1 MFLIVIVRLPSNR
14 STGDFRR
21 ISIMWSINELSAP
34 PYGTSPAGL
43 VSPFP
48 IHRCWDRGLKA
59 KRASD
64 PSDFVVGP
72 WAIN

>member
-1 MFLIVIVRLPSNR
+1 
-14 STGDFRR
+14 
-21 ISIMWSINELSAP
+21 
-34 PYGTSPAGL
+34 L